1 VRSLLVAA
9 AFLTRIPIP
18 IDATASDVR
27 TATRW
32 FPAVGAALGA
42 SVGLLSASFSSI
54 ELPPLVNATLVVSL
68 VAGVTGAIHLDG
80 LADTADGF
88 GGGRTKDDVL
98 RIMRDPRLGSFGAVA
113 LILVLA
119 LKVSALA
126 ALIERHASVVL
137 VMAALTL
144 SRWTVVALGSW
155 LPYARP
161 EGGLGQAATGPGQ
174 WTGVLIA
181 TGTAVAVSFATA
193 GMSAVVL
200 WVAALAATVAV
211 GATASARI
219 GGVTGDVF
227 GAVVEI
233 SETAILVAGL
243 LVRRG

>member
-1 VRSLLVAA
+1 VRSLLVAT
-9 AFLTRIPIP
+9 AFLTCIPIP

-32 FPAVGAALGA
+32 FPAVGAVLGA
-42 SVGLLSASFSSI
+42 AVGLLSAGLSII
-54 ELPPLVNATLVVSL
+54 ELPPLVNATLVVSV

-98 RIMRDPRLGSFGAVA
+98 RIMRDPRLGAFGAVA

-126 ALIERHASVVL
+126 ALIERHAG
-137 VMAALTL
+137 AALVIVAVTL

-161 EGGLGQAATGPGQ
+161 DGGLGQAATGPAQ

-181 TGTAVAVSFATA
+181 TATAVAVSFATA
-193 GMSAVVL
+193 GTSAVVL
-200 WVAALAATVAV
+200 WVAAVVATLTV
-211 GATASARI
+211 GAAASARI

-227 GAVVEI
+227 GAAAEI